1 MTLMTSS
8 EVIGGAAIVAISV
21 FAMWI
26 LRDKNTRT
34 DFNSLQGTLRLSF
47 LPVSILVGLVCGLI
61 LIMNGIGRL

>member
-8 EVIGGAAIVAISV
+8 EVIGGAAILAISV